1 MTLVVPSSRRPAG
14 TTGRRDVERLTVAI
28 ERLRKIAQKSENL
41 EWKNVFRM
49 KRKPTSIEEM
59 LAKIPVFEN
68 LKTTE
73 LRHVAGIV
81 HRRQY
86 VAGEYVFFQNDP
98 GLGMYVIEQ
107 GEVSVMLVGGDG
119 VKKELALLKD
129 GDFFGEL
136 SLLDESPRSASVIVM
151 TDANLIG
158 FFRPDLFEIMEKTP
172 GTGLKIVLKV
182 AEMIGERLRNTNQ
195 ELGKLRA
202 ELDALKSS

>member
-1 MTLVVPSSRRPAG
+1 M
-14 TTGRRDVERLTVAI
+14 AI
-28 ERLRKIAQKSENL
+28 EQFRKITQKSESL

-49 KRKPTSIEEM
+49 KRKPTSVEEM
-59 LAKIPVFEN
+59 LAKIPAFEN
-68 LKTTE
+68 LNAKE
-73 LRHVAGIV
+73 LRQVAGIV

-86 VAGEYVFFQNDP
+86 VPGEYVFFQNDP

-107 GEVSVMLVGGDG
+107 GEVSVFMLAADG
-119 VKKELALLKD
+119 TRKELSVLKD

-136 SLLDESPRSASVIVM
+136 SLLDESPRSASVIAV
-151 TDANLIG
+151 TDANLVG

-195 ELGKLRA
+195 ELAKLRA
-202 ELDALKSS
+202 DLDALKPS

>member
-1 MTLVVPSSRRPAG
+1 M
-14 TTGRRDVERLTVAI
+14 AI
-28 ERLRKIAQKSENL
+28 ERFRKIIQKSESL
-41 EWKNVFRM
+41 EWKNVFRI
-49 KRKPTSIEEM
+49 KRKPTSVEEM

-68 LKTTE
+68 LKTKE
-73 LRHVAGIV
+73 LRQVAGIV

-86 VAGEYVFFQNDP
+86 VSGEYVFFQNDP

-107 GEVSVMLVGGDG
+107 GEVSVFLLTADG
-119 VKKELALLKD
+119 TKKELAVLKD

-136 SLLDESPRSASVIVM
+136 SLLDESPRSATVIAL
-151 TDANLIG
+151 TDANLVG

-195 ELGKLRA
+195 ELSRLRA
-202 ELDALKSS
+202 ELDALKPS

>member
-1 MTLVVPSSRRPAG
+1 
-14 TTGRRDVERLTVAI
+14 VAI
-28 ERLRKIAQKSENL
+28 ERFRKIIQKSESL
-41 EWKNVFRM
+41 EWKNVFKL
-49 KRKPTSIEEM
+49 KRKPTTIEEM
-59 LAKIPVFEN
+59 LSKIPVFEN
-68 LKTTE
+68 LKARE
-73 LRHVAGIV
+73 LRQVAGIV

-107 GEVSVMLVGGDG
+107 GEVSVGLVGNDG
-119 VKKELALLKD
+119 SKKELALLKD

-136 SLLDESPRSASVIVM
+136 SLLDESPRSASVIAV

-158 FFRPDLFEIMEKTP
+158 FFRPDLFEIMEKSP

-195 ELGKLRA
+195 ELSKIRA
-202 ELDALKSS
+202 ELDALKP

>member
-1 MTLVVPSSRRPAG
+1 M
-14 TTGRRDVERLTVAI
+14 AI
-28 ERLRKIAQKSENL
+28 ERFRKIIHKSESM
-41 EWKNVFRM
+41 EWKNVFRI
-49 KRKPTSIEEM
+49 KRKPTSVEEM

-68 LKTTE
+68 LKPNE
-73 LRHVAGIV
+73 LRQVAGIV

-98 GLGMYVIEQ
+98 GLGMYLIEQ
-107 GEVSVMLVGGDG
+107 GEVSVFLLGNDS
-119 VKKELALLKD
+119 VKKELAVLKD

-136 SLLDESPRSASVIVM
+136 SLLDESPRSASVIAL
-151 TDANLIG
+151 TDTSLIG

-195 ELGKLRA
+195 ELSKLRA
-202 ELDALKSS
+202 ELDSLKPS